1 MERKFPAFTRNIL
14 LGAVAASSLT
24 GQSALAQE
32 ASMALEE
39 VVVTAR
45 KRAESIQDVPVAVT
59 ALSAGQI
66 QRGIIN
72 SVVDL
77 KKLAPNVE
85 LIAQPFAGAA
95 LSASIRGVG
104 LDDLEKTFEPTV
116 GVSIDGVFLAST
128 AGANVDLF
136 DIESVEVLRGPQ
148 GTLFGRNTVG
158 GVINI
163 NRTKPTKEFGI
174 KLQAT
179 FDEFNRQDFQAMVN
193 IPIGE
198 RGGIK
203 IAGRNL
209 QSDAFTDNVTR
220 GENPDNRDLQN
231 ATVSVL
237 YDFTDNFSA
246 QFTWD
251 NYNDNTRLVDQINIT
266 SIPYNGFG
274 FLGPGYQDVTSGDL
288 SAATDYSTTYSGG
301 KFYSTIQGNNYALT
315 LNGSVG
321 NHDLKFITSK
331 METKERMDICS
342 WGAPIDSEYAAS
354 NFVLFPFGTGTA
366 DNPSNQPCFF
376 PVLREQEFEQ
386 ATSEFTVTSNFDG
399 PLNYVAGL
407 YYMTSDAPFDSGPV
421 QVIQSLQELEARAI
435 YGELIWSIT
444 DNWGLTAGARYT
456 DEEKDFSVTAGAFP
470 NGQDFFFED
479 DEITYRLVLERK
491 FDFGMIYASYST
503 GFRSGGF
510 NSRGTTPNTV
520 GPYESESVDSI
531 EIGLR
536 SQFLDDRVTLNLTYF
551 DATYEDKQEAVVT
564 AGDGSF
570 IFNGQPEDC
579 GGPTCTFIF
588 NAGEVDNSG
597 IEIEAMALVTDGL
610 TLRAAIGTLDSEYA
624 KFDYAGVD
632 IADIANVTWAPELT
646 AAVGAE
652 WLLNIGAGQLALNAN
667 FKYTDEAWGRTDW
680 TTYDPATGPDML
692 VDSFEVLD
700 LSATYT
706 HDLGRGMLTVRVYGT
721 DVLEDGG
728 RIARPFD
735 AGAFAFADIVPRRTL
750 GATIGYEF

>member
-1 MERKFPAFTRNIL
+1 M
-14 LGAVAASSLT
+14 
-24 GQSALAQE
+24 
-32 ASMALEE
+32 
-39 VVVTAR
+39 
-45 KRAESIQDVPVAVT
+45 
-59 ALSAGQI
+59 
-66 QRGIIN
+66 
-72 SVVDL
+72 
-77 KKLAPNVE
+77 
-85 LIAQPFAGAA
+85 
-95 LSASIRGVG
+95 G

-220 GENPDNRDLQN
+220 EENPDNRDLQN

-274 FLGPGYQDVTSGDL
+274 FFGPGYQDVTSGDL

-342 WGAPIDSEYAAS
+342 WGAPITPEYAAS
-354 NFVLFPFGTGTA
+354 NFVLFNFGTGTA
-366 DNPSNQPCFF
+366 DNPSNLPCFF

-407 YYMTSDAPFDSGPV
+407 YYMTSDAPFQSGPV
-421 QVIQSLQELEARAI
+421 QVIESLQELEARAI
-435 YGELIWSIT
+435 YGELIWNIT
-444 DNWGLTAGARYT
+444 DNWVTAGARYT

-479 DEITYRLVLERK
+479 DEITYRLVL
-491 FDFGMIYASYST
+491 
-503 GFRSGGF
+503 
-510 NSRGTTPNTV
+510 RGN
-520 GPYESESVDSI
+520 
-531 EIGLR
+531 
-536 SQFLDDRVTLNLTYF
+536 
-551 DATYEDKQEAVVT
+551 
-564 AGDGSF
+564 
-570 IFNGQPEDC
+570 
-579 GGPTCTFIF
+579 
-588 NAGEVDNSG
+588 
-597 IEIEAMALVTDGL
+597 
-610 TLRAAIGTLDSEYA
+610 
-624 KFDYAGVD
+624 
-632 IADIANVTWAPELT
+632 
-646 AAVGAE
+646 
-652 WLLNIGAGQLALNAN
+652 
-667 FKYTDEAWGRTDW
+667 
-680 TTYDPATGPDML
+680 
-692 VDSFEVLD
+692 
-700 LSATYT
+700 
-706 HDLGRGMLTVRVYGT
+706 
-721 DVLEDGG
+721 
-728 RIARPFD
+728 
-735 AGAFAFADIVPRRTL
+735 
-750 GATIGYEF
+750 